1 MSDEQRCPHGRCDGT
16 GFVIDEATNTAVDCT
31 CRPLRISRAKAR
43 RLEARLPQRY
53 RDVAFDRFP
62 VNEMP
67 QPVVSVVKRYCRDI
81 ETNLDEGRGIWF
93 FGDVG
98 TGKTTLAM
106 LVSKAALAAGRTVAI
121 YSLPRLLNLLRDE
134 IRADRGTLDILDR
147 LSTVDLLH
155 LDDVGAENSTDWVL
169 EQLYS
174 IVNTRYEDQRAL
186 VITSNLGPEALDDDD
201 TGDPARGSLAEQIG
215 ARTVSRLT
223 ELCPVQIPLY
233 GADRRTEYRPAL

>member
-1 MSDEQRCPHGRCDGT
+1 VSDCPHGLCDGT
-16 GFVIDEATNTAVDCT
+16 GFVIDEATNTATDCT

-62 VNEMP
+62 VTEMP
-67 QPVVSVVKRYCRDI
+67 APVVATVRRFTRDI
-81 ETNLDEGRGIWF
+81 DRNLDQGNGLWL

-106 LVSKAALAAGRTVAI
+106 LVSKAGIAAGRSVAI
-121 YSLPRLLNLLRDE
+121 YSLPRLMNVMRDAIGSDDGKLE
-134 IRADRGTLDILDR
+134 LLDR
-147 LSTVDLLH
+147 LATVDLLH

-174 IVNTRYEDQRAL
+174 IVNTRYEEGRSL
-186 VITSNLGPEALDDDD
+186 VVTSNL
-201 TGDPARGSLAEQIG
+201 DPDALAEQIG
-215 ARTVSRLT
+215 PRTVSRLI
-223 ELCPVQIPLY
+223 EICSVQIPLF
-233 GADRRTEYRPAL
+233 GADRRREYRPAG

>member
-1 MSDEQRCPHGRCDGT
+1 VSDCPHALCDGT
-16 GFVIDEATNTAVDCT
+16 GFVIDEATNTATDCT

-62 VNEMP
+62 VTEMP
-67 QPVVSVVKRYCRDI
+67 EPVVATVRRFTRDI
-81 ETNLDEGRGIWF
+81 DRHLDQGNGLWL

-106 LVSKAALAAGRTVAI
+106 LISKAALQAGRTCAI
-121 YSLPRLLNLLRDE
+121 YSLPRLMNVMRDAIGSDDGKLE
-134 IRADRGTLDILDR
+134 LLDR
-147 LSTVDLLH
+147 LATVDLLH

-174 IVNTRYEDQRAL
+174 IVNTRYEEGRSL
-186 VITSNLGPEALDDDD
+186 VVTSNL
-201 TGDPARGSLAEQIG
+201 DPDALAEQIG
-215 ARTVSRLT
+215 PRTVSRLV
-223 ELCPVQIPLY
+223 EICSVQIPLF
-233 GADRRTEYRPAL
+233 GADRRREYRPAG

>member
-1 MSDEQRCPHGRCDGT
+1 MSDDVCPHGRCDGG
-16 GFVIDEATNTAVDCT
+16 GFLIDEVTNTATDCT
-31 CRPLRISRAKAR
+31 CRPIRISRAKSR

-62 VNEMP
+62 VTEMP
-67 QPVVSVVKRYCRDI
+67 QPVVAEVRRYTRDVDA
-81 ETNLDEGRGIWF
+81 NLDEGRGLWL

-106 LVSKAALAAGRTVAI
+106 LASKSALAAGRTVAI
-121 YSLPRLLNLLRDE
+121 YSLPRLLNLLREAIGSD
-134 IRADRGTLDILDR
+134 DGKLDLLDR
-147 LSTVDLLH
+147 LATVDLLH

-174 IVNTRYEDQRAL
+174 IVNTRYEEQRAL
-186 VITSNLGPEALDDDD
+186 VVTSNLAPDE
-201 TGDPARGSLAEQIG
+201 LAEQIG
-215 ARTVSRLT
+215 ERTVSRMT

-233 GADRRTEYRPAL
+233 GADRRTEYRPAG

>member
-1 MSDEQRCPHGRCDGT
+1 MSDDERCPHGRCDGT
-16 GFVIDEATNTAVDCT
+16 GFLIDEATNTATDCS
-31 CRPLRISRAKAR
+31 CRPIRISRAKAR

-67 QPVVSVVKRYCRDI
+67 PPVVAEVKRYTRDI
-81 ETNLDEGRGIWF
+81 GAQLDEGRGIWL

-121 YSLPRLLNLLRDE
+121 YSLPRLLNLLREAIGSD
-134 IRADRGTLDILDR
+134 DGKLDLLDR
-147 LSTVDLLH
+147 LATVDLLH

-174 IVNTRYEDQRAL
+174 IVNTRYEEQRAL
-186 VITSNLGPEALDDDD
+186 VVTSNLGPEEL
-201 TGDPARGSLAEQIG
+201 GEQIG
-215 ARTVSRLT
+215 ERTVSRMN

-233 GADRRTEYRPAL
+233 GADRRGEYRPA